1 MLLTITE
8 QQQSTTAMFA
18 WLIGFLCTVD
28 QKSDLFLKRF
38 KAPRDDRAKRL
49 GIFFQL
55 DNFSSTKL
63 MRHFARFLPTV

>member
-38 KAPRDDRAKRL
+38 KAPK
-49 GIFFQL
+49 G
-55 DNFSSTKL
+55 
-63 MRHFARFLPTV
+63 